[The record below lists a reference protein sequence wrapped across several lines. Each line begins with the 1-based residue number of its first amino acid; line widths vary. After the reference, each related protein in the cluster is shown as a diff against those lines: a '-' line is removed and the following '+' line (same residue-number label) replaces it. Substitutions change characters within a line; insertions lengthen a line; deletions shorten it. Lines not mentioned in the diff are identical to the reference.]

1 MRKGTREKFRMLK
14 RAGRPPQGI
23 QLTVMVTF
31 MMVSLILMLSTS
43 LVLYQRFAM
52 SYPLSPVKPTS
63 TATNPVST
71 SQTHTPNTMSM
82 RMTATE

>member
-1 MRKGTREKFRMLK
+1 MRKGSREKFRMLK

-23 QLTVMVTF
+23 QLTVMVAF

-52 SYPLSPVKPTS
+52 SYRDTTLQNTEN
-63 TATNPVST
+63 ALE
-71 SQTHTPNTMSM
+71 QT
-82 RMTATE
+82 